1 MAARGEMANP
11 TLHRNMEA
19 MNLYGSIAHANIDT
33 PGCIGVRN
41 QDGNAIQLCLASL
54 CRYWGQKEKI
64 EVEPVLSKPG
74 LQFSSGF

>member
-19 MNLYGSIAHANIDT
+19 MNIYGSIAQANIDT

-41 QDGNAIQLCLASL
+41 QDGNAIQLCCQES
-54 CRYWGQKEKI
+54 
-64 EVEPVLSKPG
+64 G
-74 LQFSSGF
+74 LLVPSIYKLTLNTSALQGHPDS